1 MKSVKMELLT
11 PIHIG
16 NGNFLQNNTDFIAYK
31 EGEDSFL
38 SIVDPKKVLK
48 LVGVEHIDDW
58 VLSIE
63 NEADNTQKF
72 VSRFHRGAH
81 PLDYARR
88 VITNFAS
95 IKPTDTLK
103 ECLHNGMGLPYI
115 PGSSIK
121 GAMRTSVLSHFVANK
136 SAFALEYKVANR
148 GRYTAKRVE
157 QDLFGDS
164 PNQDIFRFLQIGD
177 AYFEKGDEIA
187 MRIVSLNIRQKD
199 DLRDKSK
206 SQIVEAIGIN
216 GEAIFQIN
224 MAIEQC
230 ALARKS
236 SIWREI
242 LGDFPSEEKALTSLF
257 DLVNTQTG
265 KLVREEIKYWGHLME
280 GRYMGAED
288 YVENMQSILQEIEK
302 CERGTECILR
312 IGYGSGW
319 RFITGAWTEMLDG
332 FEHIIA
338 VSRPGNRRYA
348 EYDFPK
354 SRRLDEDGDILGFV
368 KLTLI

>member
-16 NGNFLQNNTDFIAYK
+16 NGNFLQNKTDLITYK

-72 VSRFHRGAH
+72 VNRFHKGVH
-81 PLDYARR
+81 PSDYARR

-95 IKPTDTLK
+95 FRPTDTLK
-103 ECLHNGMGLPYI
+103 ECLHDGMGLPYI

-121 GAMRTSVLSHFVANK
+121 GAIRTSVLSGFVANK
-136 SAFALEYKVANR
+136 TALEYKVVNR
-148 GRYTAKRVE
+148 GRYTAKPVE
-157 QDLFGDS
+157 QNLFGGS
-164 PNQDIFRFLQIGD
+164 PNQDIFRFLHIGD
-177 AYFEKGDEIA
+177 AYFEKGNEIA
-187 MRIVSLNIRQKD
+187 MRMVSLNIRKKD
-199 DLRDKSK
+199 DLWDKSK

-216 GEAIFQIN
+216 GEAMFQMN
-224 MAIEQC
+224 MAMEQC
-230 ALARKS
+230 ALARRS
-236 SIWREI
+236 SIWKEI
-242 LGDFPSEEKALTSLF
+242 LGDFSSEGKALRSLF
-257 DLVNTQTG
+257 GLINTQTG
-265 KLVREEIKYWGHLME
+265 KLVRKEVKYWGRLME

-319 RFITGAWTEMLDG
+319 RFITGAWTEKLG
-332 FEHIIA
+332 NFENIIA
-338 VSRPGNRRYA
+338 ASRPGNRRYA

-354 SRRLDEDGDILGFV
+354 SRRLDEDGDVLGFV